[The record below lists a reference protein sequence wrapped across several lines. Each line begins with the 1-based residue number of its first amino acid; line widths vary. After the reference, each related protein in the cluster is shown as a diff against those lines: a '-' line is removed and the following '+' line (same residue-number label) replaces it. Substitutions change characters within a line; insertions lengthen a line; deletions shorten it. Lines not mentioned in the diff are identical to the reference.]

1 MMDTNTDDQR
11 AAAHE
16 ESQQAIDELSQQVE
30 QAESDEGQ
38 PTPSQKDAD
47 ETAGTGI

>member
-1 MMDTNTDDQR
+1 MTNAHTDDQQ

-16 ESQQAIDELSQQVE
+16 ESKQAIEDLAQQVE
-30 QAESDEGQ
+30 QAEREEGE
-38 PTPSQKDAD
+38 PTPSQEDAD